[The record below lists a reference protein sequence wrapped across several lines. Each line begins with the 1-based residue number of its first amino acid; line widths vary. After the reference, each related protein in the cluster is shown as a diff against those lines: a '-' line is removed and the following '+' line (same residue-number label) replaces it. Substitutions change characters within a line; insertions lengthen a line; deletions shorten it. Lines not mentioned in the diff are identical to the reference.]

1 MKFNFKQPT
10 VFSDDNLKG
19 NPLAVVIDADALTY
33 EQMTQFARWN
43 NVSET
48 AYLLKPTI
56 DGADYRVR
64 IFTINGEI
72 PFAGHPTLG
81 SCYVWLRVY
90 KQHDKTTITQQCEAG
105 LVTIK
110 RVNGRLAFMA
120 PPIIKVT
127 ELVDEEKENIF
138 SALGISSDDISGC
151 KWLDNNSSWLVI
163 ELKSV
168 DKLLSITPDYSKFK
182 NHNIGVC
189 ATYPEGSNKELEVRA
204 FSGPSAVEDPVTGS
218 LNALLAQWLIPQ
230 GKLPNEYTAG
240 QGQCVFRDGLIYV
253 SFDGQT
259 YWIGGDVV
267 DCISGIVELN

>member
-10 VFSDDNLKG
+10 VFSVDNLKG

-33 EQMTQFARWN
+33 EQMTQFAKWN

-48 AYLLKPTI
+48 VYLLKPTI

-81 SCYVWLRVY
+81 SCYVWQQAY
-90 KQHDKTTITQQCEAG
+90 KQHDKTTVTQQCEAG

-120 PPIIKVT
+120 PPLIKAT
-127 ELVDEEKENIF
+127 DLADEEKQNIF
-138 SALGISSDDISGC
+138 SALGIVSDDISGY
-151 KWLDNNSSWLVI
+151 KWLDNSSSWFVI

-189 ATYPEGSNKELEVRA
+189 ATHPKGHNKELEVRA
-204 FSGPSAVEDPVTGS
+204 FSGSSAVEDPVTGS

-240 QGQCVFRDGLIYV
+240 QGQCVLRDGLIYV

>member
-10 VFSDDNLKG
+10 VFSIDNLKG
-19 NPLAVVIDADALTY
+19 NPLAVVTDADALTD
-33 EQMTQFARWN
+33 EEMIQFAKWT

-48 AYLLKPTI
+48 VYLLKPTVE
-56 DGADYRVR
+56 GADYRVR

-81 SCYVWLRVY
+81 SCYVWLETY
-90 KQHDKTTITQQCEAG
+90 KQHDKITITQQCEAG

-110 RVNGRLAFMA
+110 RINNRLAFMA
-120 PPIIKVT
+120 PPIIRTT
-127 ELVDEEKENIF
+127 ELADEEKENIF
-138 SALGISSDDISGC
+138 SALGINFEDISDY
-151 KWLDNNSSWLVI
+151 KWFDNSSSWFVI

-168 DKLLSITPDYSKFK
+168 DKLLSIVPDYSKFK
-182 NHNIGVC
+182 SHNIGIC
-189 ATYPEGSNKELEVRA
+189 AIYPKSNNKQLEVRA
-204 FSGPSAVEDPVTGS
+204 FSGASGVEDSVTGS

-240 QGQCVFRDGLIYV
+240 QGQCVFRDGLVYI

-259 YWIGGDVV
+259 YWVGGDVV

>member
-10 VFSDDNLKG
+10 VFSVDNLKG
-19 NPLAVVIDADALTY
+19 KPLAVVMDADALTY

-72 PFAGHPTLG
+72 PFAGQPRLG
-81 SCYVWLRVY
+81 SCYVWLRGY
-90 KQHDKTTITQQCEAG
+90 KQHDKTPITQQCEAG

-127 ELVDEEKENIF
+127 ELVD
-138 SALGISSDDISGC
+138 
-151 KWLDNNSSWLVI
+151 
-163 ELKSV
+163 
-168 DKLLSITPDYSKFK
+168 
-182 NHNIGVC
+182 
-189 ATYPEGSNKELEVRA
+189 
-204 FSGPSAVEDPVTGS
+204 
-218 LNALLAQWLIPQ
+218 
-230 GKLPNEYTAG
+230 
-240 QGQCVFRDGLIYV
+240 
-253 SFDGQT
+253 
-259 YWIGGDVV
+259 
-267 DCISGIVELN
+267 